1 MKSMKRFLALLLSFI
16 LVFSLLLTGCGSKE
30 SSGDGAKT
38 ETETKTDSQTTQQ
51 TKTDGEKTT
60 SGVEPLTLPIV
71 DPPGSVTL
79 VWGTFDNWYTPASYT
94 QNLEIFQA
102 IEKDTGVKI
111 IWDVV
116 PPSQYQ
122 TTMQTRLAAGTDL
135 PDFIS
140 VPGDVVKY
148 AADGLII
155 PIDDLI
161 NKYAPNTLKYFEADP
176 LTKKVLTAPD
186 GHIYSLASVVTGTG
200 VSDPYAWIVRKDWL
214 DRVGVPEPTTIDE
227 FYKMLKAFKENDA
240 NGNGDPNDEIP
251 LVTRYG
257 VRDLARFG
265 DSWGLHLFYSVGFYA
280 DESGKVVYEWMDP
293 RAKELITWLNKLYS
307 EGLIDPEFLTTK
319 DDERLAKITRNIVGA
334 STHFINAIENWD
346 NVLKQAGV
354 SDVNHIAVV
363 PPVGP
368 NGYKGHQEAYGPI
381 SGHFSIT
388 KDCKEPVVAI
398 KWLDYVYASEKG
410 FLYTTFGIEGK
421 SYVMVN
427 GEPQFT
433 EWATNHPE
441 GLPLASAIRSL
452 GAMPNIPFIRSDVGY
467 WSKQNMAFIAHL
479 PKTKEMAEK
488 ISPYVIPA
496 FPPIM
501 STAEEAQQLSALMTD
516 IGTYRDEM
524 LAKFIMGQESL
535 NNWDNFVQTLKS
547 MGIDEVLRIKQQQY
561 DRFMSQ

>member
-1 MKSMKRFLALLLSFI
+1 MKKLLVLLICFTLMFNLVLA
-16 LVFSLLLTGCGSKE
+16 GCDSKGTESGS
-30 SSGDGAKT
+30 KT
-38 ETETKTDSQTTQQ
+38 ETETKTDTQTSQE
-51 TKTDGEKTT
+51 TKTDGGETA

-79 VWGTFDNWYTPASYT
+79 TWGTYDNWYTPASYT

-116 PPSQYQ
+116 PSSQYT
-122 TTMQTRLAAGTDL
+122 TTMQTRLAVATDL
-135 PDFIS
+135 PDFIN

-148 AADGLII
+148 ASDGLLI

-161 NKYAPNTLKYFEADP
+161 NKYAPNILKYFEADP
-176 LTKKVLTAPD
+176 LTRKVLTAPD
-186 GHIYSLASVVTGTG
+186 GHIYSLTSVVTGTG

-214 DRVGVPEPTTIDE
+214 DRVGMAEPTTIDE
-227 FYKMLKAFKENDA
+227 FYKMLKAFKDQDA
-240 NGNGDPNDEIP
+240 NGNGNPNDEIP

-265 DSWGLHLFYSVGFYA
+265 DSWGLHFFYSYGFQV
-280 DESGKVVYEWMDP
+280 DESGKVIYEWMDP

-334 STHFINAIENWD
+334 STHFINAIEDWD
-346 NVLKQAGV
+346 KVLREAGIA
-354 SDVNHIAVV
+354 DVNHIAVV

-368 NGYKGHQEAYGPI
+368 NGYKGHHEAYGPI

-398 KWLDYVYASEKG
+398 KWLDYVYASEQG

-421 SYVMVN
+421 SYEMVN

-452 GAMPNIPFIRSDVGY
+452 GALPNIPYIRSDVGF
-467 WSKQNMAFIAHL
+467 WSKQNLAFIAHL

-488 ISPYVIPA
+488 ISPYVKTA
-496 FPPIM
+496 YPPIM
-501 STAEEAQQLSALMTD
+501 STAEEAQELTALMTE
-516 IGTYRDEM
+516 INTYRDEM

-535 NNWDNFVQTLKS
+535 DNWDTFVSTLKS
-547 MGIDEVLRIKQQQY
+547 MGMDEVLKIKQQQY
-561 DRFMSQ
+561 DRFNKE